1 MGRGMTQSEGSRS
14 GSLAPNLSE
23 RFLGG
28 CAAILLAVVVAA
40 VAKGHAHWA
49 QASPLIWAHL
59 ATIAVALALT
69 PVMLLRRRGDR
80 LHRRLGWIWILSL
93 TATAALSFGIRTI
106 NPGGLSLIHVLSAFT
121 LVQVPMI
128 AWAARTH
135 RVAAHRKAVHAM
147 VLGALLIAGFF
158 TFPFHRMLG
167 RWLFG

>member
-1 MGRGMTQSEGSRS
+1 MDRP
-14 GSLAPNLSE
+14 GSLAPTRSE
-23 RFLGG
+23 RVLGG
-28 CAAILLAVVVAA
+28 CAALLLAFVLAA
-40 VAKGHAHWA
+40 IAKGHAHWA

-59 ATIAVALALT
+59 ATIVVALALT
-69 PVMLLRRRGDR
+69 PVMMWRRRGDG
-80 LHRRLGWIWILSL
+80 LHRRLGWIWVVSL

-121 LVQVPMI
+121 LVQVPLI

-135 RVAAHRKAVHAM
+135 RIVAHRKAVDAM